1 MTHAAPAGSPGAH
14 PAIGIEPSA
23 RIAPHDLVLGAVSLA
38 SPDPRRL
45 VAFYRDL
52 LGLDVLAEGDTTV
65 LGAGGKP
72 LVEVLDRPSAP
83 PAPRR
88 APGLFHMAI
97 RVPDRASLAAR
108 LLALSGAGLR
118 LGASD
123 HLVSEALYVDDPDG
137 NGVEIYR
144 DRPRAE
150 WPIEPDGS
158 IAMQTLPLDL
168 QALAREA
175 KAAGGPAPA
184 GTDMGH
190 VHLKVNDLDAARR
203 FWVDTVGLAIM
214 ARYPGALFV
223 SADGY
228 HHHVGLNVWQ
238 SGGAPVPAAGTAGLD
253 HFRIALAPDAFA
265 ALAARLAAAGVATQ
279 PSDDG
284 TLQVADPSGN
294 HVEFRAA
301 A

>member
-1 MTHAAPAGSPGAH
+1 MTTVTQTGRTPVP
-14 PAIGIEPSA
+14 EP
-23 RIAPHDLVLGAVSLA
+23 APHGLVLGAVSLA
-38 SPDPRRL
+38 SRDPRRL
-45 VAFYRDL
+45 VAFYRDRI
-52 LGLDVLAEGDTTV
+52 GLDVLAEGEASV
-65 LGAGGKP
+65 LGAGGRP
-72 LVEVLDRPSAP
+72 LVEVLDRPGAP

-108 LLALSGAGLR
+108 LLALYGAGLR

-150 WPIEPDGS
+150 WPVEPDGS

-168 QALAREA
+168 NALAREA

-190 VHLKVNDLDAARR
+190 VHLKVNDLDAAQR
-203 FWVDTVGLAIM
+203 FWVDTVGLAIT
-214 ARYPGALFV
+214 ARYPGALFL

-228 HHHVGLNVWQ
+228 HHHVGLNVWH
-238 SGGAPVPAAGTAGLD
+238 SAGASVPAPGTAGLD
-253 HFRIALAPDAFA
+253 HFTLSLAPDAFA
-265 ALAARLAAAGVATQ
+265 GLVARLSAAGGAMRDA
-279 PSDDG
+279 SDG
-284 TLQVADPSGN
+284 ALRITDPSGN
-294 HVEFRAA
+294 AVAFRAA